1 MPDMKLAYIVSNV
14 GNGNK
19 YLSDSMEFVPLL
31 LSQQSIETNRDG
43 NSTCNDATMPTEIF
57 VVGLGSYSRRP
68 VLFVRTKTDVLI
80 YRVSESMKFLAP
92 TFLFIMSYVFVTGF
106 PLLSWSFKN
115 SIPQI
120 DSQYNAA
127 IS

>member
-1 MPDMKLAYIVSNV
+1 
-14 GNGNK
+14 
-19 YLSDSMEFVPLL
+19 MEFVPLL

-92 TFLFIMSYVFVTGF
+92 TFLFIMSIFFCTGF